1 MTSSNNPQ
9 YLTALLPA
17 LECFAAQHRGQP
29 LNSDD
34 ARDRLRALHRECI
47 DGQFAL
53 VTLMAKCAHHEL
65 VDQATLY
72 RVVYVQCLLSE
83 LARECDNW
91 TQAIKAELPLIH

>member
-1 MTSSNNPQ
+1 MTRSSSPT
-9 YLTALLPA
+9 LTALLPA

-53 VTLMAKCAHHEL
+53 VSLMAKCAHHQL
-65 VDQATLY
+65 ADQATLCQA
-72 RVVYVQCLLSE
+72 VYVQCLLSE
-83 LARECDNW
+83 LARECDSW
-91 TQAIKAELPLIH
+91 IQTIKAELPFVH